1 METFLNF
8 LTVFGLGSVITVFIT
23 HKLKQSSESKIKM
36 RELKEN
42 QYKSLLNNLMG
53 FFEGWEDYA
62 VADKKARKK
71 QFLWEIYTSVPVYA
85 SDVVIRLCYEF
96 IESHN
101 KEGKLKGESNKIYSK
116 IVIAMRMELNKI
128 YGQPDTTLS
137 EKDIKVLKVD

>member
-71 QFLWEIYTSVPVYA
+71 QFLWEVYTSVPVYA

-101 KEGKLKGESNKIYSK
+101 KEGKLKGESDKIYSK

>member
-71 QFLWEIYTSVPVYA
+71 QFLWEVYTSVPVYA